1 MQIRFGPVT
10 VRSSFL
16 SPPWKNAW
24 RAVERT
30 FTEFHGMEFLESFLC
45 YRRIPEY
52 CIPVPKHVGVW
63 YLSVILF
70 CYVRLLVDVL
80 IIRLCTVCI
89 ELNKLNYICMY
100 SGLICRDSESL
111 IRPFIVLMH
120 TKSSITSYFLI
131 YLTGMPLNIKI
142 KLPTTIPSHNE
153 MWQESNIYLTFKNR
167 ASYI

>member
-1 MQIRFGPVT
+1 
-10 VRSSFL
+10 
-16 SPPWKNAW
+16 
-24 RAVERT
+24 
-30 FTEFHGMEFLESFLC
+30 
-45 YRRIPEY
+45 
-52 CIPVPKHVGVW
+52 
-63 YLSVILF
+63 LSVILF

-153 MWQESNIYLTFKNR
+153 M
-167 ASYI
+167 

>member
-1 MQIRFGPVT
+1 
-10 VRSSFL
+10 
-16 SPPWKNAW
+16 
-24 RAVERT
+24 
-30 FTEFHGMEFLESFLC
+30 
-45 YRRIPEY
+45 
-52 CIPVPKHVGVW
+52 
-63 YLSVILF
+63 
-70 CYVRLLVDVL
+70 
-80 IIRLCTVCI
+80 
-89 ELNKLNYICMY
+89 MY